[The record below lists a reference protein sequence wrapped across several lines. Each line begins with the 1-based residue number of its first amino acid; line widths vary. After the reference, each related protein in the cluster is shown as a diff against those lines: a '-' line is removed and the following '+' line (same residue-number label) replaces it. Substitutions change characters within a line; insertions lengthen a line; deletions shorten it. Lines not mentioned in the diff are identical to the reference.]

1 MKAFNKWNEN
11 IKSKNGR
18 NEMFKIAK
26 NMKRDNKDL
35 RGSKYIK
42 NANGELIVKDNEVLD
57 RWRNFFEKLLNEM
70 SCYYTDEVV
79 KVEGLLPNVTVDEV
93 LRALKKMKNNK
104 TAGPSKVTSDL

>member
-1 MKAFNKWNEN
+1 MKLKVKLVITKKRGAVNRWRKLNLDQYINDYIYWKKETKKKVTEAKIKTFNKWNEK

-42 NANGELIVKDNEVLD
+42 NANGELILKENEVLD
-57 RWRNFFEKLLNEM
+57 R
-70 SCYYTDEVV
+70 
-79 KVEGLLPNVTVDEV
+79 
-93 LRALKKMKNNK
+93 
-104 TAGPSKVTSDL
+104 